1 MSEEEMKIVL
11 DQTIERF
18 ENERLL
24 QKELQY
30 PVMVMSF
37 TETELKQMIFML
49 GTFRNMIH
57 IVEEGKV

>member
-30 PVMVMSF
+30 PVMAMSF